1 MLHLPILR
9 AGAPYRSLMVERL
22 TDARSGE
29 PVAEVSH
36 ALPGQIARDLR
47 RAAENR
53 RILAER
59 STKELLEICRR
70 AAALFGEAELP
81 LGEATQTPA
90 DYVRQ
95 LAATAGIPESL
106 GRRNLKRIVAVLN
119 EMKAVLGG
127 LTRGL
132 DPAILD
138 AGWGIQGRQLSYR
151 CQSDALGA
159 ILPNNSPGVHNL
171 WLPAIPLKVPL
182 VLKPGSAEPWTPY
195 RLAQALIAAGCPPE
209 AFSIYP
215 THHGGAVEILLR
227 TGRSL
232 VFGDTATV
240 RNWSDRSGVQIHGP
254 GYSKVVLGSNA
265 AAAWRDHLKLVVDS
279 IAANSGRSCINAS
292 GVWVP
297 AHGRELAAA
306 LAERLA
312 AIEARA
318 LDDAKAELAAVPD
331 PEVARRISALID
343 QQLAIPGAEEVTAR
357 LRGGGRL
364 VTAHGSTFLL
374 PTVIYCEDPQH
385 PLAHAEFTFPFAA
398 VVEVGADEVFDAI
411 GPTLVATVVSDDCEF
426 RQRALGCRSIERLNL
441 GPIPT
446 HRIAW
451 NQPHEGN
458 LFDHLYQQRAFA
470 MAS

>member
-9 AGAPYRSLMVERL
+9 AGTAYRSLMVERL
-22 TDARSGE
+22 TDVRSGE

-59 STKELLEICRR
+59 SAKELLEICRR
-70 AAALFGEAELP
+70 AARGFGEAELP
-81 LGEATQTPA
+81 LGETTQTPA
-90 DYVRQ
+90 EYLRQ

-106 GRRNLKRIVAVLN
+106 GRRNLEKIAGVLT
-119 EMKAVLGG
+119 EMKAVFGG

-138 AGWGIQGRQLSYR
+138 AGWGVQRRQLSFQ
-151 CQSDALGA
+151 CQTDSLGA

-195 RLAQALIAAGCPPE
+195 RLAQALLAAGCPPE

-232 VFGDTATV
+232 LFGDTATV
-240 RNWSDRSGVQIHGP
+240 RNWSDRHGVQIHGP
-254 GYSKVVLGSNA
+254 GFSKILFGPDA
-265 AAAWRDHLKLVVDS
+265 AARWRKRLDLVVDS
-279 IAANSGRSCINAS
+279 IVANGGRSCINAS
-292 GVWVP
+292 GVWLP
-297 AHGRELAAA
+297 AHGRA
-306 LAERLA
+306 LATALAKRLA

-318 LDDAKAELAAVPD
+318 LDDPRAELAAVPD

-343 QQLAIPGAEEVTAR
+343 QQLASPGAEDVTAR
-357 LRGGGRL
+357 WRGGGRL
-364 VTAHGSTFLL
+364 ATADGCTFLL
-374 PTVIYCEDPQH
+374 PTVIYCKDPHH
-385 PLAHAEFTFPFAA
+385 PLAHSEFPFPFAA
-398 VVEVGADEVFDAI
+398 VVEVGADEIFEAI
-411 GPTLVATVVSDDCEF
+411 GPTLVGTVISDDVAF
-426 RQRALGCRSIERLNL
+426 RQRALGCRLIERLNL

-446 HRIAW
+446 HRISW
-451 NQPHEGN
+451 DQPHEGN
-458 LFDHLYQQRAFA
+458 LFDHLYRQRAFA